1 MEQQAQLI
9 IEIWRM
15 FLRRFWIMAIIASF
29 GVGIAAFIAYIMP
42 PVYESEAKILVE
54 SQQIPDSLA
63 RSTVTTGAAERLSL
77 IRQRMMTRDNLQR
90 VIEDL
95 NLFEDRSDL
104 TVGQKIEALRDA
116 TSLSPISLRGRR
128 AGGESNV
135 SAFVIR
141 VRFPDSRKAAEIAN
155 EFVTKTLDQ
164 NLRARKERASDTLE
178 FFRLE
183 EDRLGRELVGIEN
196 QLSRFK
202 NERENSLPGTLQPRR
217 DELEQI
223 SRTTFSLEQDALV
236 LEEERSSLI
245 FRLQQLERQSITAGA
260 SPESQKLRSL
270 ELQLAQKRAVFSE
283 THRVVKRLKTEID
296 VLKATIQP
304 GEGETGGSDANGERV
319 QSADEQIMRRKVR
332 FLETQLEVLNDQ
344 KVALERRRVA
354 LENSIAQTPET
365 ETQLNALVRRKK
377 ELEDQYGVIIRKRA
391 DAETGEKLE
400 VNQQAERFEVIENAL
415 ASDRPV
421 SPNRPKILAMGSGF
435 AIALAVG
442 LALFLEL
449 MNPAI
454 RSAAQMERKLELTP
468 VATIPYIR
476 TAGEKS
482 RTRIRLM
489 SLFILIAI
497 ALPLTLFAVDTYY
510 QPIQLVG
517 EKLLDRTGIAQFVR
531 ILEDRL

>member
-15 FLRRFWIMAIIASF
+15 FLRRFWIMAIIGGL

-95 NLFEDRSDL
+95 ELFDDRTDM
-104 TVGQKIEALRDA
+104 TVSQKIESLRNA

-128 AGGESNV
+128 ARGESNV
-135 SAFVIR
+135 SAFVIK
-141 VRFPDSRKAAEIAN
+141 VRFPNAKKAAEIAN
-155 EFVTKTLDQ
+155 EFVTKTLNQ
-164 NLRARKERASDTLE
+164 NLRARKERATDTLE

-183 EDRLGRELVGIEN
+183 EERLGRELVEIEN

-202 NERENSLPGTLQPRR
+202 NERENSLPGTLSQRR
-217 DELEQI
+217 SELENIRQ
-223 SRTTFSLEQDALV
+223 STFSLEQDALL
-236 LEEERSSLI
+236 LEEERSGLI
-245 FRLQQLERQSITAGA
+245 FRLEQLERQALTAGA
-260 SPESQKLRSL
+260 SPESQQLRNL

-283 THRVVKRLKTEID
+283 SHRVVKRLKTQIAA
-296 VLKATIQP
+296 LKATIQP
-304 GEGETGGSDANGERV
+304 NGDGEGGETENGERV

-332 FLETQLEVLNDQ
+332 FIETQLEVLNDQ

-354 LENSIAQTPET
+354 VEESIARTPET

-377 ELEDQYGVIIRKRA
+377 ELEGQYGVIIRKRA

-415 ASDRPV
+415 AADRPV
-421 SPNRPKILAMGSGF
+421 SPNRPKILVLGSGF

-476 TAGEKS
+476 TSREKS
-482 RTRIRLM
+482 RTRVRFVT
-489 SLFILIAI
+489 LFILIAI
-497 ALPLTLFAVDTYY
+497 ALPLALFAVDTYY
-510 QPIQLVG
+510 QPIQLLA

-531 ILEDRL
+531 ILEARL

>member
-15 FLRRFWIMAIIASF
+15 FLRRFWIMAIIGGL

-42 PVYESEAKILVE
+42 PMYESEAKILVE
-54 SQQIPDSLA
+54 SQQIPNSLA

-95 NLFEDRSDL
+95 ELFEDRTDM
-104 TVGQKIEALRDA
+104 TVSQKIAALRDS
-116 TSLSPISLRGRR
+116 TKLSPIRLRGRR
-128 AGGESNV
+128 ARGEGNV
-135 SAFVIR
+135 SAFTIQ
-141 VRFPDSRKAAEIAN
+141 VRFPDAKKAAEIAN
-155 EFVTKTLDQ
+155 EFVTKTLNQ
-164 NLRARKERASDTLE
+164 NLRARKERATDTLE

-183 EDRLGRELVGIEN
+183 EERLGRELVEIEN

-202 NERENSLPGTLQPRR
+202 NERENSLPGNLRERR
-217 DELEQI
+217 NELERI
-223 SRTTFSLEQDALV
+223 SETTFKLEQDALV

-245 FRLQQLERQSITAGA
+245 FRLQQIERQALTAGA
-260 SPESQKLRSL
+260 SPESQALRKL

-283 THRVVKRLKTEID
+283 NHRVVKRLKTQID
-296 VLKATIQP
+296 ALKSTMQP
-304 GEGETGGSDANGERV
+304 EVEAAENTDSAGERI

-332 FLETQLEVLNDQ
+332 FIETQLEVLSDQ

-354 LENSIAQTPET
+354 LEQSIAQTPET

-377 ELEDQYGVIIRKRA
+377 ELENQYGVIIQKRA

-415 ASDRPV
+415 ASDRPI
-421 SPNRPKILAMGSGF
+421 SPNRPKILALGSGF

-476 TAGEKS
+476 TSREKS
-482 RTRIRLM
+482 RTRIRFVT
-489 SLFILIAI
+489 LFILIAI
-497 ALPLTLFAVDTYY
+497 ALPLTLFAIDTYY
-510 QPIQLVG
+510 QPIQLLA
-517 EKLLDRTGIAQFVR
+517 EQTLDRTGVAQFVR